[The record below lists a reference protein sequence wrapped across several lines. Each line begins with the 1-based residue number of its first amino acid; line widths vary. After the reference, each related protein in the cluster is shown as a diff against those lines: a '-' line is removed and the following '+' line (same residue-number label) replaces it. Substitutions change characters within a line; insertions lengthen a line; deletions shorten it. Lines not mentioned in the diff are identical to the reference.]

1 MTRYFFDL
9 CSDAGTA
16 ADEIGTELP
25 DPLAALEYGYE
36 VARELAR
43 NNTPKSRTCCISVR
57 DETGRVL
64 SNLPFADV
72 DEAICQLHPKSRAL
86 IRTCFERRSSLRDAV
101 RVAREAIR
109 LSRATVARSRGKPY
123 LAAADGKRYR

>member
-25 DPLAALEYGYE
+25 DPLAALEYGYQ

-43 NNTPKSRTCCISVR
+43 NNSSKSRTLCISVR
-57 DETGRVL
+57 DESGRVL
-64 SNLPFADV
+64 SNVPLADV
-72 DEAICQLHPKSRAL
+72 DEAICQLHPRSRAL
-86 IRTCFERRSSLRDAV
+86 LRTCFERRRTLSDAV
-101 RVAREAIR
+101 RAAREEIR
-109 LSRATVARSRGKPY
+109 LSRASVARSRGKPY